1 MDIQR
6 TVFQV
11 VILGGI
17 IYYAVCSFFDTPCE
31 AVNENNHG
39 NIGQY
44 SDPKIGNA
52 PLNLVG
58 H

>member
-17 IYYAVCSFFDTPCE
+17 IYYAVCSFFDTPLQ
-31 AVNENNHG
+31 VSNNDKVTRIF
-39 NIGQY
+39 NM
-44 SDPKIGNA
+44 
-52 PLNLVG
+52 VG
-58 H
+58 CKPVRQ